1 MKTSQVVVLM
11 VLTAVVAVLG
21 TLAVVNHV
29 PASVHAPPDR
39 EAMVHEMGGQ
49 VMPFSLDSTTHV
61 FEMTTTG
68 GVQQVVAKDPADSAQ
83 IGLIRQHLRHEAMQF
98 QNGDFSDPMALHGKD
113 MPGLKELSAG
123 AERVQVEFAP
133 LPNGGQ
139 ITFTT
144 SDPTLLTAIHRW
156 FGAQL
161 SDHGADATY
170 R

>member
-1 MKTSQVVVLM
+1 MKTGQAIVLV
-11 VLTAVVAVLG
+11 VLTAMVAVLG
-21 TLAVVNHV
+21 TLAVVRHS
-29 PASVHAPPDR
+29 PSGMQAPPDR
-39 EAMVHEMGGQ
+39 EAMVHQMGGE

-83 IGLIRQHLRHEAMQF
+83 IQLIRQHLMHEATQF
-98 QNGDFSDPMALHGKD
+98 QSGDFSDPMALHGHD
-113 MPGLKELSAG
+113 MPGLKELSDG
-123 AERVQVEFAP
+123 GERVQVEFSP
-133 LPNGGQ
+133 LADGGQ

-144 SDPTLLTAIHRW
+144 SDLSLLTAIHRW

>member
-1 MKTSQVVVLM
+1 MRTGQVIILV
-11 VLTAVVAVLG
+11 VLTAVVAVLS
-21 TLAVVNHV
+21 TLAVVHHS
-29 PASVHAPPDR
+29 PEGMQAPPNR

-83 IGLIRQHLRHEAMQF
+83 ILLIRQHLMHEALQF
-98 QNGDFSDPMALHGKD
+98 QKGDFSDPMALHGKD

-123 AERVQVEFAP
+123 ADQVHVEFAA
-133 LPNGGQ
+133 LPDGGQ

-144 SDPTLLTAIHRW
+144 SDLSLLTAIHRW

>member
-1 MKTSQVVVLM
+1 M
-11 VLTAVVAVLG
+11 VSVLG
-21 TLAVVNHV
+21 TLAVVRHS
-29 PASVHAPPDR
+29 PAEMHPPQNR
-39 EAMVHEMGGQ
+39 ETMVHEMGGE

-61 FEMTTTG
+61 FEMTMTG

-83 IGLIRQHLRHEAMQF
+83 IRLVRQHLMHEAMQF
-98 QNGDFSDPMALHGKD
+98 KSGDFSDPMALHGKD